1 MSWASDAVKRL
12 RPPHNEGSAW
22 AIERAIRETIE
33 EAARQ
38 CDEPTVT
45 RDARAGRAVIKRRIL
60 AMLDDT
66 P

>member
-1 MSWASDAVKRL
+1 VSWASDKARTIAGTEVSEIQDL
-12 RPPHNEGSAW
+12 
-22 AIERAIRETIE
+22 ERAIRETIE

-45 RDARAGRAVIKRRIL
+45 RDARAGRAVIKQRIL
-60 AMLDDT
+60 AMLEDA